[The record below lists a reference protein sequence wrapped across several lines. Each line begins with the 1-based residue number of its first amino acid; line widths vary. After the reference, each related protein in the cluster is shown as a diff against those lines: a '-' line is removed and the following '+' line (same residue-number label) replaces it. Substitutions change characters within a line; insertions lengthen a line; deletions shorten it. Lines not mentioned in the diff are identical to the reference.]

1 MIYHDDALSQ
11 SNRAR
16 LDSIAERLL
25 SERKLIIASN
35 RGPIEYQWNETT
47 ASWEGKRGAGGV
59 VTAMSAVSRF
69 VDPVWVACAMT
80 EGDRDLAAEVGG
92 EHIAWA
98 QGDNKYH
105 LRFVVPA
112 EEEYNDYYGVI
123 SNPLLWFLQHYM
135 WDAPRT
141 PNITRATRQ
150 AWSNYEKVN
159 TQIASTIR
167 KEIDRAGDAPV
178 VMLHDYHLYLCA
190 GQLKKHLAREAILT
204 HFIHIPWPEP
214 GYWGLLP
221 GDMRESI
228 FRSLCAC
235 DIVGFQ
241 TSTFARNFLRTC
253 SEFLHEAEVDI
264 RGRTIT
270 LDGHTTYVRSYP
282 ISIDI
287 EGLLA
292 LAESVEVREHRQRL
306 RARCGD
312 QTIVRI
318 DRIEPSKNIVR
329 GYQALDQLLDDYPE
343 YRGRVKFLTFL
354 VPSRL
359 SVEEYKQYL
368 EEIMIAAGWI
378 NTKFSDGNWQPIE
391 LFVGENYARAIAALQ
406 LYDVLLVN
414 PVIDGM
420 NLVAKE
426 GAIVNENNGVIVLSE
441 GAGAAEQLGEGSM
454 VVSPADVIGTSESL
468 RKALEMPLE
477 ERSRKAEWLRRT
489 VAEEDITMWLHHQF
503 QDIIELLIE
512 PKQARAEESDGPKKM
527 AASERLQQG

>member
-1 MIYHDDALSQ
+1 MIHHDEALSR
-11 SNRAR
+11 SNRNR
-16 LDSIAERLL
+16 LDAIAERLL
-25 SERKLIIASN
+25 SERNLIIASN
-35 RGPIEYQWNETT
+35 RGPIEYQWNEITN
-47 ASWEGKRGAGGV
+47 SWEGKRGAGGV
-59 VTAMSAVSRF
+59 VTAMSAVSQF

-80 EGDRDLAAEVGG
+80 EGDRKRAAESEG
-92 EHIAWA
+92 ELIAWA

-105 LRFVVPA
+105 LKFVLPN
-112 EEEYNDYYGVI
+112 EEEYKDYYGVI

-141 PNITRATRQ
+141 PNITRATRKS
-150 AWSNYEKVN
+150 WSNYETVN
-159 TQIASTIR
+159 EQIASAIR
-167 KEIDRAGDAPV
+167 QEIDRADQSPV

-190 GQLKKHLAREAILT
+190 GRLKQHLTREAILT

-235 DIVGFQ
+235 NIVGFQ
-241 TSTFARNFLRTC
+241 TSTFARNFLHTC
-253 SEFLHEAEVDI
+253 SEFLPDAEVDI
-264 RGRTIT
+264 RKRTIT
-270 LDGHTTYVRSYP
+270 IKGHTTYVRSYP
-282 ISIDI
+282 ISIDV
-287 EGLLA
+287 GRLLL
-292 LAESVEVREHRQRL
+292 LAESVEVREHRQLL

-343 YRGRVKFLTFL
+343 YIGRVKFLTFL

-368 EEIMIAAGWI
+368 EEIMVAAGWI
-378 NTKFSDGNWQPIE
+378 NTKFSDGHWQPIE

-426 GAIVNENNGVIVLSE
+426 GAVVNENNGVIVLSE
-441 GAGAAEQLGEGSM
+441 GAGAAEQLGEGAM
-454 VVSPADVIGTSESL
+454 VVSPADVIGTGESL

-477 ERSRKAEWLRRT
+477 ERSRKAEWLRRV
-489 VAEEDITMWLHHQF
+489 VAEEDITMWLYHQF

-512 PKQARAEESDGPKKM
+512 PKQTEAGKSGDLKKM
-527 AASERLQQG
+527 AAGEHPQKA